1 MLGSGGREI
10 GVASLEG
17 NLVNWNKSFYPA
29 IIFIILHTKDT
40 FQCGVHG
47 VCRMLIIAAL
57 TTTKKENNQESKML
71 QMHSKHVLE
80 LLAVQ
85 PSQ

>member
-17 NLVNWNKSFYPA
+17 NLVKWNKNFYPA
-29 IIFIILHTKDT
+29 IIFIILHTKEA

-47 VCRMLIIAAL
+47 VCRMLMIAVL
-57 TTTKKENNQESKML
+57 KTTKNENNEESKML
-71 QMHSKHVLE
+71 QMHSKHILE
-80 LLAVQ
+80 LLTMQ